1 MEVKLFMTALS
12 KEEQWHNH
20 IEACTG
26 SGMSI
31 KSWCKA
37 NNLSPHQYHYWKSK
51 FNETNSNAINE
62 SPQWAPLIAD
72 APQVVQPQNTP
83 IVLQIG
89 DFNLELTQGFDK
101 QALVELIN
109 LLGSLC

>member
-12 KEEQWHNH
+12 KEEQWHSH
-20 IEACTG
+20 IKACSG

-31 KSWCKA
+31 KAWCKV
-37 NNLSPHQYHYWKSK
+37 NDLSSHQYHYWKSK
-51 FNETNSNAINE
+51 FNQTNSNPINE

-72 APQVVQPQNTP
+72 APQNTP
-83 IVLQIG
+83 IVLKIG

-109 LLGSLC
+109 LFGSLC